1 LQDTVE
7 LAGQIVPA
15 RTAQL
20 SFRSAGTVRAVNVRS
35 GQVVKKGEPLAE
47 LALDDAAL
55 IAAQTQATVAELAY
69 QSQKTRLEELKRG
82 AGSAALQE
90 ARANAT
96 RARAALVEAQVARD
110 AARNGNSPARVD
122 GQLAQLAVEQAKD
135 DLENA
140 QRMAR
145 RAQEAENSQTEL
157 AVRAAQR
164 KVDEASIRLD
174 ILRARQGNAEAA
186 RALEQRRVQVQME
199 QAQDDYTRAQLAGQ
213 QAEEDN
219 QNAAA
224 AAAAA
229 VRAAERQVLAA
240 TIRLEAASNPAN
252 LAATTPAAGN
262 LEAERQLAR
271 QQLTEAQAQLGAA
284 QAALRQAQAQAA
296 VGATDQT
303 SQATAPVIRIDAPTT
318 DQRGGA
324 SVQPTAGPQAL
335 GPQALA
341 TRTAD
346 QGAVSNAVAGVR
358 AAERAVAEASQRVEQ
373 LNRAIAQAA
382 QAAPTPQP
390 GQTPTP
396 GVSAER
402 QLAQLQLDAAK
413 EELARAQA
421 TAEQVAR
428 RSQQSTQGGASPAA
442 LSARQAER
450 KLEDTDLWRQQLELN
465 NNRVPADA
473 ETRLAELTL
482 AQAQDEL
489 AQAQTT
495 AQLAAQR
502 QTEAAE
508 ASASS
513 TAYATRA
520 AERKLAE
527 ATLRLQQARSTE
539 QSAATNR
546 DAQGDLPDLRVA
558 AAEASVAA
566 ADARVRDLQSGSAS
580 AQAVQTEEQRTTLLE
595 REALDARAGAQR
607 VVVLTAPFDGTVT
620 SVEVTPNQSVEA
632 KATVLRL
639 DDPGRLSILANVS
652 EYDVTRLALDQR
664 VDITLP
670 GVTDQP
676 MVGMVVDVSAAG
688 VRQANGVTFPVR
700 IDMDSVP
707 AAVRVGM
714 SASVTVNARQAND
727 VLYVPVSAVRRQG
740 DSASVFRVSP
750 DGTVQEVPVVTGGIF
765 GTNVVIS
772 SGLTDQDV
780 VAQYGSRAPAQ
791 TVAAATGQLTG
802 NCAPGC

>member
-110 AARNGNSPARVD
+110 AARNGNSPTRVD